1 MEKRKF
7 RVNLAILLT
16 TSIIELIVGIFIL
29 LYVFNSFNLQNAI
42 KPATLGYIALGVTV
56 VDCGLCLVLV
66 WFMNDLRDKSDIKI
80 SDVIGADIKE
90 VYLFGKVGLVVVN
103 EDGVILWK
111 SDLLQQ
117 RQMNIISKNIFDVYP
132 KLREFKNKNNTNDT
146 ILISENN
153 FDYQVKYLKA
163 AGLFIFKDVTDYEFL
178 YRYNKEQATCIGIIM
193 IDNYSDIVGN
203 SDVVNE
209 IITKVKEIINNYA
222 KKYNCLLRAYR
233 NDAYFAVCNS
243 QSLNDMKKNGFS
255 LIDEVRKLQ
264 VKETVKPTLS
274 IGFAHDFP
282 DVNKLNEMASKAI
295 DIAMSRGGDQVV
307 VAKYGSEFE
316 FFGGKSEA
324 VEVGNKVRVRVFSDS
339 LMSLIQRSSNVL
351 IMGHQE
357 MDMDALGS
365 CLGVKAICDFLKKE
379 SYVVYDPKLTERK
392 TRTALTSLY
401 SREEMNRIFC
411 SPREAQD
418 MVKSESAVV
427 VCDVSKPS
435 MTMCPF
441 ILDKTDKVVI
451 IDHHRRA
458 PEFIE
463 NPILSYIEPGASSAS
478 ELVAEIIHYNSVAT
492 KIPLDSTMATL
503 MLAGIFLDT
512 SFYKAKTTGLRTF
525 EASMILKEYGA
536 NNSLADDLLK
546 DEYEEYALINKIIST
561 LKTPYYGVVYC
572 VCDENEIVERST
584 LAKVGNQCIQFK
596 GVNAC
601 FVIGKTNEDEVRIS
615 ARSDGTINVQILME
629 KMGGGG
635 HFTSAANCIKNT
647 TIKSV
652 ESSLLDV
659 LATYLSEAR
668 SKNTDDGK
676 GN

>member
-7 RVNLAILLT
+7 KLNLIILLT
-16 TSIIELIVGIFIL
+16 TAIIELAVGIFIL
-29 LYVFNSFNLQNAI
+29 LYVFDAFDLQSAI
-42 KPATLGYIALGVTV
+42 KPAILGYIALGVTFL
-56 VDCGLCLVLV
+56 DCVLCLVMV
-66 WFMNDLRDKSDIKI
+66 WLMNILREKSDIQI

-90 VYLFGKVGLVVVN
+90 VYLFGKVGLLIVN
-103 EDGVILWK
+103 EDGIILWT

-117 RQMNIISKNIFDVYP
+117 RQMNVISKNIFDIFP
-132 KLREFKNKNNTNDT
+132 KLSEFNNKNNASDT
-146 ILISENN
+146 ILINDGTY
-153 FDYQVKYLKA
+153 DYQVKYLRA
-163 AGLFIFKDVTDYEFL
+163 AGLFIFKDNSDYEYL
-178 YRYNKEQATCIGIIM
+178 LRYNKEQATCLGIIM

-203 SDVVNE
+203 SDVVSD
-209 IITKVKEIINNYA
+209 IITQVKDIINNYA

-233 NDAYFAVCNS
+233 NDAYFAVCNYA
-243 QSLNDMKKNGFS
+243 SLEQMKKNGFS
-255 LIDEVRKLQ
+255 LIDEVRRIPA
-264 VKETVKPTLS
+264 KETVKPTLS
-274 IGFAHDFP
+274 IGFAHEFP
-282 DVNKLNEMASKAI
+282 DVLKLNEMASNAI

-307 VAKYGSEFE
+307 VSKYGSEFE
-316 FFGGKSEA
+316 FYGGKSEA
-324 VEVGNKVRVRVFSDS
+324 VEVGNKVRIRVFSDS
-339 LMSLIQRSSNVL
+339 LMSLIQRSSNIL
-351 IMGHQE
+351 IMGHQD

-379 SYVVYDPKLTERK
+379 AYIVYDPKLTERK

-401 SREEMNRIFC
+401 DRDEMNKMFC

-418 MVKSESAVV
+418 MVKPESAVI
-427 VCDVSKPS
+427 VCDISKPG
-435 MTMCPF
+435 MTMCPS
-441 ILDKTDKVVI
+441 ILDKTDKVVV

-458 PEFIE
+458 TDFIE
-463 NPILSYIEPGASSAS
+463 NPVLSYIEPSASSAS
-478 ELVAEIIHYNSVAT
+478 ELIAEMIHYNSVAT

-536 NNSLADDLLK
+536 NNSQADDLLK

-635 HFTSAANCIKNT
+635 HFSSAANCTKNT
-647 TIKSV
+647 TIKAV
-652 ESSLLDV
+652 ETNLLDV
-659 LATYLSEAR
+659 LSTYLSEAR
-668 SKNTDDGK
+668 SKNNEEK

>member
-7 RVNLAILLT
+7 RLNLITLITAG
-16 TSIIELIVGIFIL
+16 IIELAVGIFIL
-29 LYVFNSFNLQNAI
+29 LYVFNSFDLQNVIQPAI
-42 KPATLGYIALGVTV
+42 LGYIALGVTII
-56 VDCGLCLVLV
+56 DCILCLLMV
-66 WFMNDLRDKSDIKI
+66 WFTNVLREKSDIQI
-80 SDVIGADIKE
+80 SEVIGADIKE
-90 VYLFGKVGLVVVN
+90 VYLFGKIGLVIVN
-103 EDGVILWK
+103 EEGTILWK

-117 RQMNIISKNIFDVYP
+117 RQMNIISKNIFDVFP
-132 KLREFKNKNNTNDT
+132 KLKDFKNKNNNNDV
-146 ILISENN
+146 ILISENS

-163 AGLFIFKDVTDYEFL
+163 AGLFIFKDVSDYEYL
-178 YRYNKEQATCIGIIM
+178 YRFNKSQATCIGIIM
-193 IDNYSDIVGN
+193 IDNYNDIVGN
-203 SDVVNE
+203 SDVVND
-209 IITKVKEIINNYA
+209 IITQVKDIINNYA
-222 KKYNCLLRAYR
+222 KKYDCLLRAYR
-233 NDAYFAVCNS
+233 NDAYFAVCNHAA
-243 QSLNDMKKNGFS
+243 LNEMKKNGFS

-274 IGFAHDFP
+274 IGFAYDFP
-282 DVNKLNEMASKAI
+282 DVNKLNEMASNAI

-307 VAKYGSEFE
+307 ISKYGSEFE

-324 VEVGNKVRVRVFSDS
+324 VEVGNKVKIRVFSDS
-339 LMSLIQRSSNVL
+339 LISLIQRSSNIV
-351 IMGHQE
+351 IMGHQD

-365 CLGVKAICDFLKKE
+365 CLGVKAICDFLQKD
-379 SYVVYDPKLTERK
+379 SSIVYEPKLTERK

-401 SREEMNRIFC
+401 DREQMNEMFC

-418 MVKSESAVV
+418 LVKPESAVI
-427 VCDVSKPS
+427 VCDISKPS
-435 MTMCPF
+435 MTMCPQ
-441 ILDKTDKVVI
+441 ILEKTEKIVV

-458 PEFIE
+458 PDFIE
-463 NPILSYIEPGASSAS
+463 NTVLSYIEPSASSAS
-478 ELVAEIIHYNSVAT
+478 EIIAEMIHYNSVSN
-492 KIPLDSTMATL
+492 KIPLDSTRATL

-512 SFYKAKTTGLRTF
+512 SFYKSKTTGLRTF

-536 NNSLADDLLK
+536 NNSQADDLLK
-546 DEYEEYALINKIIST
+546 DEYEEYALINKIIAT

-635 HFTSAANCIKNT
+635 HFSSAANCTKNT
-647 TIKSV
+647 NIKSV
-652 ESSLLDV
+652 EAALLDT

-668 SKNTDDGK
+668 SKKDDEK

>member
-7 RVNLAILLT
+7 KLNLIILLT
-16 TSIIELIVGIFIL
+16 TAIIELAVGIFIL
-29 LYVFNSFNLQNAI
+29 LYVFDSFDLQSAI
-42 KPATLGYIALGVTV
+42 KPAILGYIALGVTFL
-56 VDCGLCLVLV
+56 DCVLCLVMV
-66 WFMNDLRDKSDIKI
+66 WLMNILREKSDIQI

-90 VYLFGKVGLVVVN
+90 VYLFGKVGLLIVN
-103 EDGVILWK
+103 EDGIILWT

-117 RQMNIISKNIFDVYP
+117 RQMNVISKNIFDIFP
-132 KLREFKNKNNTNDT
+132 KLSEFNNKNNASDT
-146 ILISENN
+146 ILINDGTY
-153 FDYQVKYLKA
+153 DYQVKYLRA
-163 AGLFIFKDVTDYEFL
+163 AGLFIFKDNSDYEYL
-178 YRYNKEQATCIGIIM
+178 LRYNKEQATCLGIIM

-203 SDVVNE
+203 SDVVSD
-209 IITKVKEIINNYA
+209 IITQVKDIINNYA

-233 NDAYFAVCNS
+233 NDAYFAVCNYA
-243 QSLNDMKKNGFS
+243 SLEQMKKNGFS
-255 LIDEVRKLQ
+255 LIDEVRRIPA
-264 VKETVKPTLS
+264 KETVKPTLS
-274 IGFAHDFP
+274 IGFAHEFP
-282 DVNKLNEMASKAI
+282 DVLKLNEMASNAI

-307 VAKYGSEFE
+307 VSKYGSEFE
-316 FFGGKSEA
+316 FYGGKSEA
-324 VEVGNKVRVRVFSDS
+324 VEVGNKVRIRVFSDS
-339 LMSLIQRSSNVL
+339 LMSLIQRSSNIL
-351 IMGHQE
+351 IMGHQD

-379 SYVVYDPKLTERK
+379 AYIVYDPKLTERK

-401 SREEMNRIFC
+401 DRDEMNKMFC

-418 MVKSESAVV
+418 MVKPESAVI
-427 VCDVSKPS
+427 VCDISKPG
-435 MTMCPF
+435 MTMCPP
-441 ILDKTDKVVI
+441 ILDKTDKVVV

-458 PEFIE
+458 TDFIE
-463 NPILSYIEPGASSAS
+463 NPVLSYIEPSASSAS
-478 ELVAEIIHYNSVAT
+478 ELIAEMIHYNSVAT

-536 NNSLADDLLK
+536 NNSQADDLLK

-635 HFTSAANCIKNT
+635 HFSSAANCTKNT
-647 TIKSV
+647 TIKAV
-652 ESSLLDV
+652 ETNLLDV
-659 LATYLSEAR
+659 LSTYLSEAR
-668 SKNTDDGK
+668 SKNNEEK